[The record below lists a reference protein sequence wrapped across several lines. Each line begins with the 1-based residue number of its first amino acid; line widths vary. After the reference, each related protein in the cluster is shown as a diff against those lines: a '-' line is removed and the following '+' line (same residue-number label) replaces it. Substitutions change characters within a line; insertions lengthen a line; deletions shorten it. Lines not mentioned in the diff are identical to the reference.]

1 MSLHRK
7 CFQKTMAEEN
17 MYENLEVRKYLLSFQ
32 VPETIEALLTVL
44 AFYKPQNPLKHVLLH
59 LHRIQS
65 GEFHHKALSWD
76 SFIKRNDLPVQRVFK
91 PCFLEQHIFDNPFL
105 RKKHHLQMI
114 IAIEHNSK
122 VQLKKYF
129 RALKAYHNQQLA
141 KRTII
146 QRNTMLADEHFSTKI
161 SRRILIV
168 WRNQTKIYTVNVEKA
183 IKILLKSLSYTYLSK
198 CFMKWHLFTR
208 DIHWKNNYF
217 QKQALRQNV
226 ASDPD
231 NPCQKDHFQDVD
243 NISRLPPNV
252 AAKIFKYLDL
262 KSRMSCS
269 MVCNTWHALLQ
280 ECTLYTELDL
290 TNAGFEI
297 NDGIFSNILRR
308 YKFFLYHIKLENC
321 VKISPKCLENLKD
334 CKNLQ
339 DIDLSG
345 CNTTAHLLQQ
355 LGLSCPFLT
364 YMNLSNSKC
373 DDTCFANIAKNF
385 PCLKYLDLSY
395 CTALSEAGFYYLVI
409 SKSLKSLAHIN
420 LSGCPNVNGNCLA
433 NIGQCCVL
441 LTSFILDNIPNLTD
455 SCISKLAATCG
466 RLRILSLIQAIK
478 ITDRGLKYI
487 ATNLVQLEKF
497 YFEGN
502 RFVTDSGVAEIMGSR
517 NMQHIHFVDCL
528 RLYDTALKPCINSR
542 ALTVINLTDCV
553 RLTDAGIK
561 HILDGPAAAHL
572 HELSLTN
579 CIRVGDKSIQ
589 KLVNCSPNLAY
600 LSIAYC
606 ENVTDVGIAM
616 LATHPTLRM
625 LDVSGCS
632 ITDYGAG
639 YLRQSQKLEYL
650 SMAECNLITDIGIER
665 MANLENLKYLDISY
679 CTNISDYGMKML
691 IYENKCLT
699 HLNIGG
705 CKLITN
711 STLTSIASVCIY
723 LVKLNISEVK
733 NITDAGIRNIR
744 IGCKNL
750 KYLNVSYCPKLNY
763 GSISKLIQHGCRV
776 VHTMNVG

>member
-1 MSLHRK
+1 
-7 CFQKTMAEEN
+7 MAEDCVYDNQEI
-17 MYENLEVRKYLLSFQ
+17 RKYLLSYQ

-44 AFYKPQNPLKHVLLH
+44 AYYKPVNPLKNALLH
-59 LHRIQS
+59 LQRIQS
-65 GEFHHKALSWD
+65 GEFSNTAMSWD
-76 SFIKRNDLPVQRVFK
+76 TFISVNDLPVQRVFK

-105 RKKHHLQMI
+105 RKKHHEQMI

-122 VQLKKYF
+122 VQLRKYF
-129 RALKAYHNQQLA
+129 LALKTYHNHQLT

-146 QRNTMLADEHFSTKI
+146 KRNNTLADKHFSTKLLQKIVKVWI
-161 SRRILIV
+161 S
-168 WRNQTKIYTVNVEKA
+168 QTKIYCVNVEKA
-183 IKILLKSLSYTYLSK
+183 IKILLKSLSYTYLSR
-198 CFMKWHLFTR
+198 CFMRWHLFTK

-217 QKQALRQNV
+217 QKQALRQKDSSNPD
-226 ASDPD
+226 DPD
-231 NPCQKDHFQDVD
+231 ELCKRDKLQDVD

-252 AAKIFKYLDL
+252 AAKIFKCLDL
-262 KSRMSCS
+262 KSRMACS

-297 NDGIFSNILRR
+297 NDGVFSNILRR

-321 VKISPKCLENLKD
+321 VNISPKCLENLKD

-339 DIDLSG
+339 DVDLSG
-345 CNTTAHLLQQ
+345 CNVKAHLLQQ
-355 LGLSCPFLT
+355 LGISCPFVT
-364 YMNLSNSKC
+364 YLNLSNSKC
-373 DDTCFANIAKNF
+373 DDTCFANIAKSF

-395 CTALSEAGFYYLVI
+395 CTALTEAGFYYLVI
-409 SKSLKSLAHIN
+409 SKSLKSLAHMN

-441 LTSFILDNIPNLTD
+441 LTSFILDSIPSLTD
-455 SCISKLAATCG
+455 DCISKLAATCG

-487 ATNLVQLEKF
+487 ATNMVQLEKF

-502 RFVTDSGVAEIMGSR
+502 RFVTDNGVAEIMGGR
-517 NMQHIHFVDCL
+517 NIQHIHFVDCL

-542 ALTVINLTDCV
+542 TLTVINLTDCV
-553 RLTDAGIK
+553 RLTDGGIK
-561 HILDGPAAAHL
+561 HILDSPAASHIQ
-572 HELSLTN
+572 ELSLTN

-589 KLVNCSPNLAY
+589 KLVNCCQNLAY

-616 LATHPTLRM
+616 LATHPTLKM

-665 MANLENLKYLDISY
+665 MASLENLKYLDISY

-723 LVKLNISEVK
+723 LVKLNISEIK
-733 NITDAGIRNIR
+733 NITDKGIRNLR
-744 IGCKNL
+744 VGCKNL

-763 GSISKLIQHGCRV
+763 GIIAKLTQHGCTV
-776 VHTMNVG
+776 VHSMNMG